1 MVHYPAIPICTGEEI
16 LDTST
21 QLDFSGLRARTA
33 PEPTPLPG
41 SRKDMP
47 KYPFVMSYPDPGNLP
62 IMEAHAAMG
71 EALAEVGGTTAVY
84 PDTQGYPPLREYIA
98 GRLAERR
105 SMSVDPDDILLTEG
119 SGQAIHF
126 VTEALVDPGDIVIVD
141 HFVYGGTLWSL
152 RRFSADIRGVV
163 SDEDGM
169 LPDALES
176 TIEHAVAEGRRPKMI
191 YLIPTFQNP
200 QAWTMPVERRRE
212 IVDVAARWGVPILED
227 DGIAEFRFEGE
238 HVPAIAS
245 LDDSGVVIHT
255 GTFSKIVVPGMRIGY
270 LIAARLF
277 LETVMPIKG
286 SRGVT
291 QYGALAV
298 HRFAVTRLD
307 DHLARLNGVLRSR
320 RDAMFSAL
328 GENLGGSAAWST
340 PEGGL
345 YTWLTM
351 PESVDLVDA
360 AGAAAERG
368 VTYDLGTN
376 FATGDDPGRNKAR
389 LCFSFN
395 TEDEIREG
403 IGRLAGRDCRRYV
416 SWHARQDSNPRH
428 SVPKTD
434 ALSAELRA
442 RV

>member
-1 MVHYPAIPICTGEEI
+1 MLWRPPWLTIEPGVVHYSTGTHRGNL
-16 LDTST
+16 LDNS
-21 QLDFSGLRARTA
+21 QLDFAALRARTA

-41 SRKDMP
+41 ARKELP
-47 KYPFVMSYPDPGNLP
+47 KFPFVMSYPDPANLP

-71 EALAEVGGTTAVY
+71 EALAEVGSTTSVY
-84 PDTQGYPPLREYIA
+84 PDTQGYPPLREFVA
-98 GRLAERR
+98 QRLSERR

-126 VTEALVDPGDIVIVD
+126 VTEALVDPGDVVIVD
-141 HFVYGGTLWSL
+141 DFVYGGTLWSL
-152 RRFSADIRGVV
+152 RRFGADIRGVV
-163 SDEDGM
+163 SDADGM
-169 LPDALES
+169 IPDALEAA
-176 TIEHAVAEGRRPKMI
+176 IDQAIADGKPPKMI

-200 QAWTMPVERRRE
+200 QTWTMPVERRQE
-212 IVDVAARWGVPILED
+212 IVDVATRKGVPILED
-227 DGIAEFRFEGE
+227 DGIAEFRFEGD
-238 HVPAIAS
+238 HVPAVAS

-270 LIAARLF
+270 LIAARPF

-307 DHLARLNGVLRSR
+307 DHLERINGVLRSR
-320 RDAMFSAL
+320 RDAMLASLAVNF
-328 GENLGGSAAWST
+328 GSTADWGT

-351 PESVDLVDA
+351 PDDVDLVDTA
-360 AGAAAERG
+360 EAAAERG

-376 FATGDDPGRNKAR
+376 FATGADPGRNKAR
-389 LCFSFN
+389 LCFSYN
-395 TEDEIREG
+395 NEEEIREG
-403 IGRLAGRDCRRYV
+403 IALLA
-416 SWHARQDSNPRH
+416 
-428 SVPKTD
+428 D
-434 ALSAELRA
+434 AVAEA
-442 RV
+442 G